1 MVGYQTLYR
10 TTPAQQHT
18 LVQRVCYLL
27 ATGLAVTAMGA
38 WVFQAAY
45 DLCLVFFI
53 ATFALIF
60 VMRAVARKPGVN
72 VLVFYLFSLA
82 EGGMLGPYL
91 GHFANHIPNG
101 GNLIWEAF
109 LLTSVTVAGVGG
121 YAYMSGKDFGFLGRF
136 LFWAL
141 IGLIIVGFASWFVLA
156 LDTSVM
162 VLGYETIFV
171 AVFVGFLL
179 YDFSNIRLRYSP
191 EDYTMA
197 AVQVYLDFI
206 NLFLAILRILSI
218 LQGGGV
224 RRN

>member
-1 MVGYQTLYR
+1 
-10 TTPAQQHT
+10 
-18 LVQRVCYLL
+18 
-27 ATGLAVTAMGA
+27 
-38 WVFQAAY
+38 
-45 DLCLVFFI
+45 
-53 ATFALIF
+53 
-60 VMRAVARKPGVN
+60 
-72 VLVFYLFSLA
+72 
-82 EGGMLGPYL
+82 
-91 GHFANHIPNG
+91 
-101 GNLIWEAF
+101 
-109 LLTSVTVAGVGG
+109 
-121 YAYMSGKDFGFLGRF
+121 MSGKDFGFLGRF

>member
-1 MVGYQTLYR
+1 
-10 TTPAQQHT
+10 
-18 LVQRVCYLL
+18 
-27 ATGLAVTAMGA
+27 
-38 WVFQAAY
+38 
-45 DLCLVFFI
+45 VFFI